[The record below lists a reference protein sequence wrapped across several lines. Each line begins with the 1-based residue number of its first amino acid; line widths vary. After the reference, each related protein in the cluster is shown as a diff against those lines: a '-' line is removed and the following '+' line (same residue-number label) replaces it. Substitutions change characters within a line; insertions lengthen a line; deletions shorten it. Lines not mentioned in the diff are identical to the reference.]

1 MLPLQFPGA
10 IGRPLRVLCLGAHS
24 DDLEIGCGGTVLH
37 LLRRYPGLTCT
48 WVVFSGEGQRRHE
61 AEAGAAAFLAGAG
74 ATRVSVLRFRDGF
87 FPEQWGRIKEAVEEL
102 KAQEPPD
109 VILTHHRYDRHQDHR
124 ILADLTWNAWRNHLI
139 LEYEIPKYEGDLGH
153 PNLYVP
159 VDHEVADLKVENL
172 MHLFETQRSR
182 SWFDRETFLGLLRLR
197 GVECA
202 SPSGYAEA
210 FHAAKLTLT

>member
-1 MLPLQFPGA
+1 
-10 IGRPLRVLCLGAHS
+10 
-24 DDLEIGCGGTVLH
+24 
-37 LLRRYPGLTCT
+37 
-48 WVVFSGEGQRRHE
+48 VVFSGEDQRRSE

-74 ATRVSVLRFRDGF
+74 STQVSVLRFRDGF

-109 VILTHHRYDRHQDHR
+109 VILTHHRHDRHQDHR
-124 ILADLTWNAWRNHLI
+124 ILAELTWNTWRNQLI
-139 LEYEIPKYEGDLGH
+139 LEYEVPKYEGDLGH

-159 VDHEVADLKVENL
+159 VDREVADLKVEHL
-172 MHLFETQRSR
+172 MRLFETQRSR
-182 SWFDRETFLGLLRLR
+182 SWFDRATFLGLLRLR